1 MSVGDHVSK
10 DIQRLLQ
17 SQDLGT
23 VTPAAFRQV
32 GSAVFPDSSTMA
44 DLAGF
49 VQIVDAFRAT
59 HSTAYGSPI
68 PATAASTAALVD
80 SGDLLTLTGN
90 QVAMVQAV
98 NVQNVSVTD
107 AATAQVTLN
116 GVPLAETLTVPAT
129 SSSIFVF
136 QYPIYVDSNAPLK
149 IVASSSDITTTATY
163 ILTSI

>member
-1 MSVGDHVSK
+1 MMSK

-23 VTPAAFRQV
+23 VTPSAFRQV

-68 PATAASTAALVD
+68 PATSAATSALVD

-98 NVQNVSVTD
+98 ECQNVSATD
-107 AATAQVTLN
+107 AATADLTLN
-116 GVPLAETLTVPAT
+116 GVKVAEQLTIPPT
-129 SSSIFVF
+129 SSVRFVLS
-136 QYPIYVDSNAPLK
+136 YPLYVDSNAPLK
-149 IVASSSDITTTATY
+149 IVASSSDVTSTGAY